1 MPFYLSSEYS
11 NVELIDHLFLYF
23 LVVAGIIFLLVVG
36 YITYYLI
43 KYNSER
49 RPEMPPQL
57 EGSIAVEIFLTSL
70 AVAVTSVFVFLTI
83 STMGKVQNIP
93 EHPEPFLQITG
104 HQWWWEAR
112 YPKSGVV
119 TANQIHIPVGE
130 KVLLQLNSSDV
141 IHSWWV
147 KELAQKMDMIPGN
160 TNYIWM
166 YAAHEGEYLGTC
178 SEFCGQGHARMRI
191 RITAQNPEDFKQWEH
206 QQLLPLANNDN
217 PLVIRGREL
226 FEQKTCTNCHS
237 LSGTDYS
244 MDIGPNLAHFASR
257 KRFLADMKDN
267 NNDNLKAWLRDPQ
280 EVKPGAHMPNFILS
294 TSELDALVAYITT
307 LK

>member
-1 MPFYLSSEYS
+1 MK
-11 NVELIDHLFLYF
+11 LIDHLFLYF
-23 LVVAGIIFLLVVG
+23 IVVAGIIFLLVVG

-43 KYNSER
+43 KYNSKR
-49 RPEMPPQL
+49 RPQLPPQL
-57 EGSIAVEIFLTSL
+57 EGSVSVEIFLT
-70 AVAVTSVFVFLTI
+70 AMAIAVTSVFVYLTI
-83 STMGKVQNIP
+83 STMGKVQDIP

-119 TANQIHIPVGE
+119 TANQIHIPIGK
-130 KVLLQLNSSDV
+130 KVLLQLNSADV

-147 KELAQKMDMIPGN
+147 QDLAQKMDMIPGN

-191 RITAQNPEDFKQWEH
+191 RVTAQTPKDFANWER
-206 QQLLPLANNDN
+206 QQLLPAVSSHN
-217 PLVIRGREL
+217 PLSIKGKEL

-237 LSGTDYS
+237 LNGMDYAS
-244 MDIGPNLAHFASR
+244 DIGPNLTHFASR

-267 NNDNLKAWLRDPQ
+267 NSENLKEWLRNPQ
-280 EVKPGAHMPNFILS
+280 EVKPGTRMPNYILS
-294 TSELDALVAYITT
+294 TNELNALVTYITT